1 MSGAGPQM
9 TPTVAPG
16 TSVSGLSL
24 AEVETLMSGV
34 TSPSKLVF
42 WIQTL
47 KTELCFDGGVSPL
60 LDRHGYEAR
69 AASWVVGVVVVV

>member
-9 TPTVAPG
+9 TPTVSPR
-16 TSVSGLSL
+16 TSKSAFLL
-24 AEVETLMSGV
+24 TEVETLMSGV

-69 AASWVVGVVVVV
+69 TTSWIVGVVVVV